1 MCYIQ
6 GAHSILSSFKGG
18 NAMRKRKSS
27 FESSIH
33 VYRAMARMTQQD
45 RQTIIQLERNKYNP
59 SLLLAHDI
67 ANVFGVTIDDVFTFK
82 ETLNDDVEQEA

>member
-1 MCYIQ
+1 
-6 GAHSILSSFKGG
+6 GVS
-18 NAMRKRKSS
+18 
-27 FESSIH
+27 
-33 VYRAMARMTQQD
+33 

>member
-18 NAMRKRKSS
+18 NAMRKKKKSS

-45 RQTIIQLERNKYNP
+45 LANRVGVSRQTIIQLER
-59 SLLLAHDI
+59 
-67 ANVFGVTIDDVFTFK
+67 NVFGVTIDDVFTFK